1 MVKQAFLRANIPFS
15 FTDVDVFCEN
25 FTQKAENDGWKK
37 QALQGNNL
45 LKHINTSFAHNVV
58 GFSKAC
64 DNLTFVI
71 HLDDPNNPTI
81 KHHYPTT
88 ISQLQVYCFDTG
100 IGFFTFHIPYKDVD
114 DSVIINTCPV
124 LHSSAHQKSGN
135 QGIPLTKENV
145 QTYLSN
151 IAAENLAVLFDEG
164 VLLFPTLNDISLRRI
179 NMFSAGLCE
188 KNDDNRAN
196 TKLCYCLA
204 NAYDNREKSFV
215 EDENQFY
222 HQQDYICW
230 GFSKRGCSVVANLT
244 GLPINDQFLTERWLS
259 SVESN
264 YFYLYLLVLH
274 EKFAIYNFLNDI
286 AEDPDKSELK
296 INQKAL
302 LDFRSKHIFSIV
314 SDEQHIQRVYEK
326 IKQANNTD
334 DLYPELIDQLQQM
347 FDHTQ
352 YQSNKS
358 NELINRRISL
368 ISAAIG
374 AVCSVSIIFDTAD
387 LFSTRG
393 YTLGFNSIGN
403 MCFTGTIIFEVVLF
417 ITVLILVLCSNRKKK
432 IKKSKR
438 PQKS

>member
-1 MVKQAFLRANIPFS
+1 MVKQAFIRANIPFS
-15 FTDVDVFCEN
+15 LTDFDAFCEN
-25 FTQKAENDGWKK
+25 FTQKAENHGWKK
-37 QALQGNNL
+37 RALQGDNL

-64 DNLTFVI
+64 DDLNFVI
-71 HLDDPNNPTI
+71 HLDDPNTPSI
-81 KHHYPTT
+81 KHHYPIT
-88 ISQLQVYCFDTG
+88 ISQLQLYCFDTG
-100 IGFFTFHIPYKDVD
+100 IGFFTFHIPYNDVD

-124 LHSSAHQKSGN
+124 LHSSAHQNSGK

-145 QTYLSN
+145 QTHLSQ
-151 IAAENLAVLFDEG
+151 IAEENLAVLFDNSF
-164 VLLFPTLNDISLRRI
+164 LLFPTLNDISLRRI

-188 KNDDNRAN
+188 KNDNARAY

-204 NAYDNREKSFV
+204 NAYDNRDKPIV
-215 EDENQFY
+215 EDENHFY
-222 HQQDYICW
+222 HQQEYICW
-230 GFSKRGCSVVANLT
+230 GFSKRGCAVVANLT
-244 GLPINDQFLTERWLS
+244 GLPINDQFLMNRWLS

-274 EKFAIYNFLNDI
+274 EKFAIYSYLNDI

-314 SDEQHIQRVYEK
+314 SDEQHIQQVYEK
-326 IKQANNTD
+326 LKQANNTN

-352 YQSNKS
+352 YQTNKS
-358 NELINRRISL
+358 NELIDRRISL
-368 ISAAIG
+368 ISTAIG

-387 LFSTRG
+387 LFSSRG

-403 MCFTGTIIFEVVLF
+403 TCFTGTIIFETILF
-417 ITVLILVLCSNRKKK
+417 ITVLVLLLCSKRNKKV
-432 IKKSKR
+432 KKLKC
-438 PQKS
+438 PH